1 MTKQIDM
8 LSGSLWT
15 SVPRFALPVAATSIL
30 EQLATFIGV
39 LIIGRFSGD
48 QSAIGMAALGSNMPL
63 VSFIVNLSIG
73 ISLGANVVIAIALG
87 RKDATAVEKAVHTA
101 IALSVFGLAFTVLGE
116 VLAVPLL
123 NALSVPEETFAAT
136 LIYWR
141 IYLLG
146 VPAVL
151 LYNFETAI
159 FRSIGITTKPL
170 QVLVVS
176 TILNAVLGFVFV
188 AVLKLDVAGIAA
200 ATAISYCVS
209 AAQLFASL
217 RKIDADVRVTPGKI
231 RIDWDAAGQIFK
243 VGFPAGVQ
251 MGIFAVAN
259 IVIQGAINSLGTNVI
274 AASSAALALEFVFW
288 AFVSSFGQACTTFTG
303 QNFGAGNIGR
313 CKKTLK
319 TCLVESELAVGLLV
333 LIVFFLGRQIVG
345 LFNGDAEVI
354 QLGYERLCII
364 VPAYFFSMIY
374 ETSSDYMRG
383 FGVSVAPA
391 VLTVIGVCGSR
402 LLWVAFVFP
411 AFPTFETIMYVYPV
425 SLGFTAV
432 LIVALL
438 LITRPSKTCAK
449 G

>member
-15 SVPRFALPVAATSIL
+15 SIPRFALPVAATSIL

-48 QSAIGMAALGSNMPL
+48 QSAVGMAALGSNMPL

-73 ISLGANVVIAIALG
+73 ISLGANVVVAIALG
-87 RKDATAVEKAVHTA
+87 RKDAAAVRTAVHTS
-101 IALSVFGLAFTVLGE
+101 IALSVFGLVFTVAGE
-116 VLAVPLL
+116 ILAVPLL
-123 NALSVPEETFAAT
+123 NALSVPAETFDAT

-141 IYLLG
+141 VYLLG

-151 LYNFETAI
+151 LYNFETAV
-159 FRSIGITTKPL
+159 FRSVGVTTRPL
-170 QVLVVS
+170 QVLVIS
-176 TILNAVLGFVFV
+176 TVLNAVLGFVLV
-188 AVLKLDVAGIAA
+188 AVFGFGVAGIAA
-200 ATAISYCVS
+200 ATAISYYVS
-209 AAQLFASL
+209 AAMLFVSL
-217 RKIDADVRVTPGKI
+217 RKADNEVHVELSRVK
-231 RIDWDAAGQIFK
+231 IDWSAAGRIFK

-303 QNFGAGNIGR
+303 QNYGANNIGR

-319 TCLVESELAVGLLV
+319 TCLVESELAVTVLV
-333 LIVFFLGRQIVG
+333 LAVFFFGRQLVG
-345 LFNGDAEVI
+345 VFNGDPEVV
-354 QLGYERLCII
+354 QLGYERLCIVI
-364 VPAYFFSMIY
+364 PAYYFSMVY

-383 FGVSVAPA
+383 FGISVAPA
-391 VLTVIGVCGSR
+391 VLTVLGVCGSR
-402 LLWVAFVFP
+402 VLWVAFVFS
-411 AFPTFETIMYVYPV
+411 AFCSFETIMYVYPV
-425 SLGFTAV
+425 SLGLTAA
-432 LIVALL
+432 LIVMLL
-438 LITRPSKTCAK
+438 FITRPSKTCAHR
-449 G
+449 

>member
-1 MTKQIDM
+1 MAKQIDM
-8 LSGSLWT
+8 LSGSLWA

-48 QSAIGMAALGSNMPL
+48 QSAVGMAALGSNMPL

-87 RKDATAVEKAVHTA
+87 RKDAAAVERATHTA
-101 IALSVFGLAFTVLGE
+101 IALSVFGIAFTVLGE
-116 VLAVPLL
+116 LLAVPLL
-123 NALSVPEETFAAT
+123 TALSVPDETFAAT
-136 LIYWR
+136 LTYWR
-141 IYLLG
+141 IYLVG
-146 VPAVL
+146 VAAVM
-151 LYNFETAI
+151 LYNFESAI
-159 FRSIGITTKPL
+159 YRSIGITTKPL
-170 QVLVVS
+170 QVLVIS
-176 TILNAVLGFVFV
+176 TVLNAVLGFVFV
-188 AVLKLDVAGIAA
+188 AVLKMDVAGIAI
-200 ATAISYCVS
+200 ATVISYCVS
-209 AAQLFASL
+209 AALLINGLRTINADVRVSL
-217 RKIDADVRVTPGKI
+217 RKI
-231 RIDWDAAGQIFK
+231 RIDPASAKQIFK

-259 IVIQGAINSLGTNVI
+259 IVIQGAINSLGTSVI
-274 AASSAALALEFVFW
+274 AASSAALAVEFVFW

-303 QNFGAGNIGR
+303 QNYGAGNIKR
-313 CKKTLK
+313 CKKTLLA
-319 TCLVESELAVGLLV
+319 CLVESELAVALLV
-333 LIVFFLGRQIVG
+333 LVVVFFGRGIIG
-345 LFNGDAEVI
+345 MFNGDPEVI
-354 QLGYERLCII
+354 QLGYERLYII

-383 FGVSVAPA
+383 FGISVAPA
-391 VLTVIGVCGSR
+391 VLTVLGVCGSR

-425 SLGFTAV
+425 SLGFTAL

-449 G
+449 R